1 MAADEPGGDG
11 LVELLE
17 MARKEMVG
25 VVDDGQLIFTGQ
37 RGDKFGNLGP
47 GAMLIVCAMDKELG
61 FVAAPE
67 VREIGAV
74 DGNAEANQVGDTRIG
89 AADTKANPASETETG
104 EKQGNTRKFRGK
116 KIDGGLNVA
125 LLTMAA
131 VV

>member
-11 LVELLE
+11 LVELVE

-25 VVDDGQLIFTGQ
+25 VIDDAQLVFTSY
-37 RGDKFGNLGP
+37 DCDEFGNLGQ
-47 GAMLIVCAMDKELG
+47 GTMLIVCAMDKELG

-74 DGNAEANQVGDTRIG
+74 DGNAEANQFGDTRIG
-89 AADTKANPASETETG
+89 TADAKADPASETETG
-104 EKQGNTRKFRGK
+104 EKQGDVRKFRAK

-125 LLTMAA
+125 LLALAA